1 MLFAEVRFERS
12 PAGRQ
17 SGVLASKESPL
28 AVVSYKTTLNI
39 NGVGVGGRKDSMD
52 VMGSIGSRRFQRD
65 HNNAFKLQM
74 RFDSILIGL
83 S

>member
-17 SGVLASKESPL
+17 SGVLASKESLL

-52 VMGSIGSRRFQRD
+52 VVGGFNRVGKVPKRSQHCFQTS
-65 HNNAFKLQM
+65 NAF
-74 RFDSILIGL
+74 
-83 S
+83 

>member
-1 MLFAEVRFERS
+1 MLFAEVRCEGS

-17 SGVLASKESPL
+17 SGVLASKESLL

-52 VMGSIGSRRFQRD
+52 VVGAWVQQGREGSKEITTMLS
-65 HNNAFKLQM
+65 NFKCV
-74 RFDSILIGL
+74 LIR

>member
-1 MLFAEVRFERS
+1 M
-12 PAGRQ
+12 P
-17 SGVLASKESPL
+17 ASKESLL

-39 NGVGVGGRKDSMD
+39 NGVGVEDRQGFDGGRGW
-52 VMGSIGSRRFQRD
+52 VGSTGSGRFQRD